1 MGQKVNPIGFRLGN
15 LKQWESIWF
24 ADKRNYSQQLI
35 EDFKIRTYLEKRL
48 QQAAVSKIEI
58 NRVAGNKI
66 RIVIFTARPGIV
78 IGRKGSEI
86 DKLSQEIEKISG
98 KKITIRIR
106 EVKQPDMDA
115 NLVAQKIAAQFL
127 RRIAFR
133 RVLKG
138 ALFKTMKEGALGV
151 KIHVAGRLGGAEIAR
166 REWVH
171 DGCVPLHTIRA
182 DIDYGFAE
190 SFTKYGTIGVKVW
203 IYKGEVLDYQKFAF

>member
-1 MGQKVNPIGFRLGN
+1 VGQKVHPIGFRLGN
-15 LKQWESIWF
+15 LRHWESIWF
-24 ADKRNYSQQLI
+24 ADRRNYGNQLV
-35 EDFKIRTYLEKRL
+35 EDLNIRKYLEKRL
-48 QQAAVSKIEI
+48 EHAAVSKIEI

-66 RIVIFTARPGIV
+66 RVVIFTARPGIV

-86 DKLSQEIEKISG
+86 DQLTKELESLSN
-98 KKITIRIR
+98 KKVTIKIR
-106 EVKQPDMDA
+106 EIKKPDLDA

-138 ALFKTMKEGALGV
+138 SLFKCRKEGAQGV
-151 KIHVAGRLGGAEIAR
+151 KIHVAGRLGGTEIAR

-171 DGCVPLHTIRA
+171 DGSVPLHTIRA
-182 DIDYGFAE
+182 DVDYGFAE

-203 IYKGEVLDYQKFAF
+203 IYKGDVLDYEKFAF